1 MRRFL
6 TVLTAGVVLAT
17 PALAQKP
24 PKRDRFKITTEEL
37 AEYKNSDLIEV
48 ISKARPHFF
57 QFNAGSTSGMA
68 EATMQGQAAQLLV
81 YVGQQ
86 SFGDTSVLRHH
97 KASDTKEIRYLRPSD
112 AMVRLG
118 ANNAAVIQIIPVPVK
133 Q

>member
-6 TVLTAGVVLAT
+6 IVLAGLLVAA

-24 PKRDRFKITTEEL
+24 PKRDRFKITSEEL
-37 AEYKNSDLIEV
+37 AEYKNQDLIEV
-48 ISKARPHFF
+48 ISRARPHFF
-57 QFNAGSTSGMA
+57 QFNSGTTSGMA

-97 KASDTKEIRYLRPSD
+97 KASDTKEIRFLRPSD

-118 ANNAAVIQIIPVPVK
+118 ANNSAVIQIIPLPVK

>member
-6 TVLTAGVVLAT
+6 IVLAGLAIAA

-24 PKRDRFKITTEEL
+24 PKRDRFKITSEEL

-118 ANNAAVIQIIPVPVK
+118 ANNSAVIQIIPVPVK